1 LLNYEGLKITYFK
14 GLLGQYIFVI
24 PELDA
29 VIVRLGKK
37 RDTEFNVEQE
47 YPKDVEL
54 WLKAGLE
61 VINRQH

>member
-1 LLNYEGLKITYFK
+1 MK